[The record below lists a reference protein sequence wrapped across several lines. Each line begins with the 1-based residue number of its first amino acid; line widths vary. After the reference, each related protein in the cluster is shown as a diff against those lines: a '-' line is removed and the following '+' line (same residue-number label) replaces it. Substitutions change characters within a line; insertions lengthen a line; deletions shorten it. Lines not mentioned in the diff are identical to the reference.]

1 VDATTLAAA
10 VAALDLE
17 IESGRCLVAAVALPD
32 YPGGPRPTAEVA
44 LAGRGREGRGEHVA
58 FTDGE
63 QRAFAERVRSL
74 APARATTVGA
84 WADGLARSAVPPYA
98 RAALEAAAIDLAFRQ
113 AGTNLFRLAGVPPA
127 PVRWVVSQD
136 ARTNPLP
143 TALLAAQ
150 TAPGVALKL
159 DVATGWGE
167 RLWRSL
173 AQAAPI
179 AVLDWKGGGTEA
191 DFVRAHAALPDA
203 LHEDPRVDAFPSA
216 LASRLAC
223 DASVQRAAD
232 VAALRPRPAAVN
244 VKPARVG
251 GVLEA
256 LAVVAACAANG
267 IAVYFGGMWEVG
279 VGRGQL
285 HVLAGLLAPD
295 GPNDVAPL
303 VRRDARPPRPLRLD
317 RNTPGFGER

>member
-1 VDATTLAAA
+1 VDATALAEA
-10 VAALDLE
+10 VAALALE
-17 IESGRCLVAAVALPD
+17 VESGRCLVAGVTLPD

-58 FTDGE
+58 FTDAE
-63 QRAFAERVRSL
+63 QHAFAELVRNA

-84 WADGLARSAVPPYA
+84 WTAELARRGVPPYA
-98 RAALEAAAIDLAFRQ
+98 RAALEAAAIDLALRQ

-136 ARTNPLP
+136 ARADPLP
-143 TALLAAQ
+143 TALVAARA
-150 TAPGVALKL
+150 APGVALKL
-159 DVATGWGE
+159 DVATGWDE
-167 RLWRSL
+167 RLWRAL
-173 AQAAPI
+173 ALTAPI

-191 DFVRAHAALPDA
+191 DFVRAHAALPEA
-203 LHEDPRVDAFPSA
+203 LHEDPRASAFPST
-216 LASRLAC
+216 LAFRLAC

-256 LAVVAACAANG
+256 LAVVAACAAHG

-285 HVLAGLLAPD
+285 HVLAGLCAPD

-303 VRRDARPPRPLRLD
+303 VRRDARPPRRFRLD
-317 RNTPGFGER
+317 RNAPGFGG